1 MRRSASPDE
10 FASERGD
17 VDLPDKIAGK
27 TVIGVEG
34 EWIVG
39 RAYVLRQTETNRLGA
54 T

>member
-1 MRRSASPDE
+1 MRRSASLDE

-17 VDLPDKIAGK
+17 VDLLDKIANK

-39 RAYVLRQTETNRLGA
+39 GELTC
-54 T
+54 